1 MNISKHKFLT
11 YLFLFFFLSAFSND
25 KFLKTPKEFLKSCQ
39 AQYIEKINNGAI
51 SLESLDYTFS
61 QRDWIVF
68 SDRSNNILF
77 NSYDGSATLET
88 LSFMQPLYVKKV
100 KGQWLKVY
108 SIDYEELGWIKARN
122 VILTKYSILTNT
134 NDEDKVAIPLKKKL
148 IPVKITI
155 GPSYTPVV

>member
-11 YLFLFFFLSAFSND
+11 YLFLSFFLTAFADD
-25 KFLKTPKEFLKSCQ
+25 KFLKIPKEFNKSCQ

-51 SLESLDYTFS
+51 SLESLDYTFA
-61 QRDWIVF
+61 QRDWIVY

-77 NSYDGSATLET
+77 NSYDGSPTLET

-108 SIDYEELGWIKARN
+108 SIDYEN
-122 VILTKYSILTNT
+122 
-134 NDEDKVAIPLKKKL
+134 
-148 IPVKITI
+148 
-155 GPSYTPVV
+155 